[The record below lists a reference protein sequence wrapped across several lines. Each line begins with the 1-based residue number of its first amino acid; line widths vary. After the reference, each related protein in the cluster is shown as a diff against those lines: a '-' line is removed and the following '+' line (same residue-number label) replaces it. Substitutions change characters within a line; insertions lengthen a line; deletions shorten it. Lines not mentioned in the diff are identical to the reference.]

1 MQNQC
6 GGRSLFQDAPK
17 PSQEKWVRP
26 MTLTETAVFMERNRN
41 QASVDLRAPGSAG
54 AEPACGFRE
63 SRFLERQVKLIKKMA
78 TT

>member
-1 MQNQC
+1 
-6 GGRSLFQDAPK
+6 
-17 PSQEKWVRP
+17 

-41 QASVDLRAPGSAG
+41 QASVDLGSAG